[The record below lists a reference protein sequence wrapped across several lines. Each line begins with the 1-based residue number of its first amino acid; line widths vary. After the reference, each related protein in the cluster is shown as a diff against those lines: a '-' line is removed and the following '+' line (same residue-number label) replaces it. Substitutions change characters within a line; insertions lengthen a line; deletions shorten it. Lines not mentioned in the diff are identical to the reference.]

1 MPLEVAQMET
11 PALHAAKQERWEKA
25 RKIVDGVKARIGSDA
40 DPYDHFSGDERTSYK
55 AFMEDAQI
63 LETEIGARAEKDA
76 MRAFGRAAAA
86 PTQLAAMLGT
96 EGQPEGGDN
105 GDEPIMTPGLK
116 FVSSAIYQKLLKDG
130 AFAHEPNSG
139 NIPEFAVELGRKS
152 SFAVHRR
159 LMKAAE
165 RWEKSVIH
173 TGASSGGAFV
183 LPEYQMDVEPAARPT
198 PDVLAL
204 LPVQRTA
211 ADTIY
216 WMRQDTRSTAATSVS
231 QATAVTGTLGTKPE
245 STMAWSRQSTSVQ
258 TIAVW
263 VPVTNQQLADA
274 PEIRGVIDGELQS
287 DLDLQLDYQVLSGGG
302 TAPDL
307 GGILNASIQ
316 SIAYSSATGW
326 NIADYFL
333 RASIAIMTANE
344 PNPSGAVMN
353 PIQYYL
359 FATMKA
365 TGSGE
370 YLSGSPTTGGPRTI
384 FGMTLAVS
392 NRLASQ
398 TGLVGYFPAARLHMR
413 EDANIKVGFANDDF
427 INNRVRLLAELRA
440 ALTVR
445 RPNAFC
451 KITSLPTS

>member
-1 MPLEVAQMET
+1 MAIEVEKMET

-25 RKIVDGVKARIGSDA
+25 RVVVEAVKARIGSDA
-40 DPYDHFSGDERTSYK
+40 DPYDHFSGDERKAYK

-63 LETEIGARAEKDA
+63 IETEIGVRAEKDA
-76 MRAFGRAAAA
+76 MRAFGRAAGT
-86 PTQLAAMLGT
+86 PVGLAKMIGP
-96 EGQPEGGDN
+96 EGQPEGGED
-105 GDEPIMTPGLK
+105 GGEPVMSPGTK
-116 FVSSAIYQKLLKDG
+116 FVTSAIYQKLLKEG
-130 AFAHEPNSG
+130 AFSHEPNSG
-139 NIPEFAVELGRKS
+139 NIPEFAVDLGSKS

-165 RWEKSVIH
+165 RWEKATIH

-183 LPEYQMDVEPAARPT
+183 LPEYKMDVEPAARPT
-198 PDVLAL
+198 PDVLSL
-204 LPVQRTA
+204 LPVQRTGS
-211 ADTIY
+211 DTIY

-231 QATAVTGTLGTKPE
+231 QATAVTGSLGTKPE
-245 STMAWSRQSTSVQ
+245 STMAWSRQTTPVQ

-287 DLDLQLDYQVLSGGG
+287 DLDLQLDYQALSGGG

-307 GGILNASIQ
+307 TGILNASIQ

-384 FGMTLAVS
+384 FGMMLAVS
-392 NRLASQ
+392 NRIASQ